1 MSKTISEKMEDLEK
15 QTTWFSSEEFKV
27 EEASSRYERVL
38 KLAKEIEQD
47 LAEMKNKI
55 EVLKEDFS
63 K

>member
-15 QTTWFSSEEFKV
+15 QTTWFSLEEFKL